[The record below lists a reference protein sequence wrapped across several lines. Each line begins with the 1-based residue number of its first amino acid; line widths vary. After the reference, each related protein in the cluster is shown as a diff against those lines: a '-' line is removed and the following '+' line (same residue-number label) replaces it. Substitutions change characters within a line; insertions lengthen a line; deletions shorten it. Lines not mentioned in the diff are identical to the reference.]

1 MEPRPQRV
9 ADTERTASV
18 REDEERGLKGV
29 LGIVLVAEYGPADPQ
44 DHRAVPLDQDG
55 ERQLARLVAARRE
68 AIEEL
73 PVVQSA
79 AGPDAEER
87 LELPQ
92 RDTAPCC
99 RHEPVLRRAVR
110 SGL

>member
-1 MEPRPQRV
+1 M
-9 ADTERTASV
+9 
-18 REDEERGLKGV
+18 
-29 LGIVLVAEYGPADPQ
+29 LVAEHGPANSQ
-44 DHRAVPLDQDG
+44 DHRTVPLDQDR
-55 ERQLARLVAARRE
+55 ERQLARFVASRRE

-73 PVVQSA
+73 PVVQPA

-92 RDTAPCC
+92 RGTAPYC

-110 SGL
+110 SGLWIVMS